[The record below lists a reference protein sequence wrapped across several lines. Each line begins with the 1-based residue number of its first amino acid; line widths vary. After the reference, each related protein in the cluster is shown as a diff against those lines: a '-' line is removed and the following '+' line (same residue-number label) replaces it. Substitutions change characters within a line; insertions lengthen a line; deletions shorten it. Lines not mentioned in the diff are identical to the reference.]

1 MKVLAIAC
9 IAATGFVAAAEE
21 WTFEVEADAPRV
33 VSCKVGRDWTARM
46 ATNDVAYIGV
56 DGTATP
62 VPWALDTT
70 GDQPELVFLADGH
83 TRFTLLPRPGG
94 SQLVATETTRPRP
107 GGSRSCATAK
117 PLTVT
122 AAPDGEIT
130 VRNETFE
137 LRHPAK
143 KGGGLPQHLAFLRSG
158 QRDDT
163 LYFLDRLVRRNAKG
177 HLEQFTV
184 RSAPATVRIALN
196 TPLRA
201 VVETTATLQGVRLSY
216 RYVYTAGSPVV
227 RVETHHEQDA
237 ETDWSEIH
245 TLHASWPQKNP
256 RYTHHLGTWQ
266 PVPVPIQK
274 PGEKSTGFAGKW
286 LAYTDGTNAV
296 GVASDHVTG
305 WDASNEF
312 VYYLVAG
319 RGGWKVKSLMRSA
332 QLYFG
337 PARDAAGFMQAFE
350 SRNAVTVRRNGRPWV
365 PTEPLAPPSGATVLE
380 GRGIR
385 IAFDTAANGFGC
397 LGIENRLGDEPAAF
411 GHAAPGT
418 AGFWTLTL
426 WRDGCSTNACTL
438 DNLSP
443 CAERTVERLPNALR
457 FNWKGLSP
465 TNENGTVDVC
475 ATVTL
480 TPEGDAAEWRLAVAN
495 RSARWG
501 LAQTK
506 YPVISR
512 VVRPGTASALLPIG
526 NWGGRLMPN
535 YTSGSWMDYP
545 SGSVPVQTLSFLLG
559 DAGLQFTALD
569 GGSQAKQ
576 FGTIDLDL
584 RIAYTCPDAGRP
596 GAANAPDFAVET
608 AAFTG
613 DWWRAAK
620 RYRAWATKQKWTS
633 KGPLATRA
641 DFNRR
646 IVDVGFWMNAGNTPA
661 QVTNA
666 TAMALSALGD
676 IPLGIHWYC
685 WHQIPFDHTYP
696 EYFPERPGMAEA
708 VAWMKGKGV
717 LVMPYINARLWDS
730 EIPSFA
736 TALPAACKKPDGT
749 SHYVEIYGSKRKLSP
764 MCPTT
769 PLWRT
774 RVNDIC
780 AELIERI
787 GVNAIYLDQVAAARP
802 APCYDTAH
810 GHPLGGGRYWTDAY
824 RELMAPIRARAARN
838 DNVVLTTEC
847 DAEPYIDSFDA
858 FLAWFVRTPYDVPM
872 LPAVYSG
879 YTVYFSSPQDAK
891 DSLDAYCAM
900 QGRDFLWGCQLG
912 WNSGWPFNSKHK
924 EHLAFTLRLC
934 RERLAH
940 KDFFVYGELL
950 GELPL
955 GGSQLVATATGGTR
969 SCASVPTLE
978 GTWNRKPAC
987 HFRLPAAMGTLWR
1000 ARDGRRLACLVNV
1013 SGKELRVTC
1022 QLDGTDR
1029 TLTLA
1034 PRSVT
1039 SIPLPAVHE
1048 PGSVSSGIAPPAT
1061 IQK

>member
-1 MKVLAIAC
+1 MRIALMVC
-9 IAATGFVAAAEE
+9 VAAAGLAAAGEE
-21 WTFEVEADAPRV
+21 WSFEVEADAPRV
-33 VSCKVGRDWTARM
+33 VSCTVGRDWPARM
-46 ATNDVAYIGV
+46 ATHDVAAIDANGV
-56 DGTATP
+56 AKP
-62 VPWALDTT
+62 VPWTLDTT
-70 GDQPELVFLADGH
+70 GDQPELVFLAAGH
-83 TRFTLLPRPGG
+83 THFTLLPR
-94 SQLVATETTRPRP
+94 A
-107 GGSRSCATAK
+107 GGSRSCATEK
-117 PLTVT
+117 EPPFSVT
-122 AAPDGEIT
+122 TTPDGEIT
-130 VRNETFE
+130 VRNATFE
-137 LRHPAK
+137 LRHPPK
-143 KGGGLPQHLAFLRSG
+143 KGGGLPGHILFTQSG

-163 LYFLDRLVRRNAKG
+163 LYFLDRLVRRTPNG
-177 HLEQFTV
+177 RLEQFLV
-184 RSAPATVRIALN
+184 KSCADASARVTLN

-201 VVETTATLQGVRLSY
+201 VVETTATLKGVRLAY

-227 RVETHHEQDA
+227 RVETRHEQDA
-237 ETDWSEIH
+237 DVDWSEIH
-245 TLHASWPQKNP
+245 TLHASWPQKSP
-256 RYTHHLGTWQ
+256 RYTQYLGTWHPE
-266 PVPVPIQK
+266 PVHIQK
-274 PGEKSTGFAGKW
+274 PGEKSKGFGGSW

-296 GVASDHVTG
+296 GVAADHASG

-319 RGGWKVKSLMRSA
+319 RGAWNGRALARSA
-332 QLYFG
+332 RLYFG
-337 PARDAAGFMQAFE
+337 PALDAEGFARTFE
-350 SRNAVTVRRNGRPWV
+350 TRSAVAVRRNGRPWV
-365 PTEPLAPPSGATVLE
+365 PTEPLAPPSGATILE
-380 GRGIR
+380 GCGIR
-385 IAFDTAANGFGC
+385 LAFDTADNGFGC

-411 GHAAPGT
+411 GHAAPGA
-418 AGFWTLTL
+418 AGFWALTL
-426 WRDGCSTNACTL
+426 WRDGCFTNTCTL
-438 DNLSP
+438 DNRSP

-465 TNENGTVDVC
+465 TNENGTIDVC
-475 ATVTL
+475 ATVSL
-480 TPEGDAAEWRLAVAN
+480 TPEGDAAEWRLAVKN
-495 RSARWG
+495 RSTRWG

-526 NWGGRLMPN
+526 NWGARLMPN
-535 YTSGSWMDYP
+535 YMSGSRMDYP

-559 DAGLQFTALD
+559 DAGMQFTALD

-576 FGTIDLDL
+576 FDTIELDL
-584 RIAYTCPDAGRP
+584 RITYTCPDAGRP

-613 DWWRAAK
+613 GWWRAAK

-646 IVDVGFWMNAGNTPA
+646 IVDVGFWMNAGHTPE
-661 QVTNA
+661 QVTNV
-666 TAMALSALGD
+666 TAKALAALGD
-676 IPLGIHWYC
+676 LPLGVHWYC

-708 VAWMKGKGV
+708 VAWMKSQSV

-730 EIPSFA
+730 EIPSF
-736 TALPAACKKPDGT
+736 TNALPAACKKPDGA
-749 SHYVEIYGSKRKLSP
+749 SHYVEIYGSNRKLSP

-774 RVNDIC
+774 RVDSIC
-780 AELIERI
+780 TELMERI

-802 APCYDTAH
+802 APCYDTSH
-810 GHPLGGGRYWTDAY
+810 GHPLGGGHYWTDAY

-879 YTVYFSSPQDAK
+879 YTVYFSSPQSPK

-912 WNSGWPFNSKHK
+912 WNSNWPFNASHK

-950 GELPL
+950 GE
-955 GGSQLVATATGGTR
+955 
-969 SCASVPTLE
+969 VPTPTDVPIVE
-978 GTWNRKPAC
+978 GLWQRNSTYR
-987 HFRLPAAMGTLWR
+987 FRLPAVMGTLWQ
-1000 ARDGRRLACLVNV
+1000 ARDGRRLACLVNI

-1022 QLDGTDR
+1022 QLGGNDR
-1029 TLTLA
+1029 TLTLP
-1034 PRSVT
+1034 PRSVQ
-1039 SIPLPAVHE
+1039 SFIY
-1048 PGSVSSGIAPPAT
+1048 
-1061 IQK
+1061 

>member
-1 MKVLAIAC
+1 MKLAMAVC
-9 IAATGFVAAAEE
+9 SVAAAFVAVGEE
-21 WTFEVEADAPRV
+21 WSFEVEAEAPRV
-33 VSCKVGRDWTARM
+33 VTCAAGRDWPTRM
-46 ATNDVAYIGV
+46 AAHGVAAV
-56 DGTATP
+56 RADGTTTP
-62 VPWALDTT
+62 VPWTLDTT
-70 GDQPELVFLADGH
+70 GEQPELVFLADGH
-83 TRFTLLPRPGG
+83 RRFTLIPR
-94 SQLVATETTRPRP
+94 T
-107 GGSRSCATAK
+107 GGSRSCATGSC
-117 PLTVT
+117 PSLSVTLTN
-122 AAPDGEIT
+122 GEIA
-130 VRNETFE
+130 VRNDFFA

-143 KGGGLPQHLAFLRSG
+143 GGGGLPGHVLFPQSG
-158 QRDDT
+158 QRDDR
-163 LYFLDRLVRRNAKG
+163 LFFYDRLVRRNANG
-177 HLEQFTV
+177 GLDQFLV
-184 RSAPATVRIALN
+184 KSCADATARIILN

-201 VVETTATLQGVRLSY
+201 VVEATTTLQGVRISY

-227 RVETHHEQDA
+227 HVETRHAQGA
-237 ETDWSEIH
+237 GADWSEIH
-245 TLHASWPQKNP
+245 TLHASWPQKSP
-256 RYTHHLGTWQ
+256 RYTHHLGNWHTK
-266 PVPVPIQK
+266 PVPIQK
-274 PGEKSTGFAGKW
+274 PGEKGKGFGGNW

-296 GVASDHVTG
+296 AVAADSVTG
-305 WDASNEF
+305 WDASSEF

-319 RGGWKVKSLMRSA
+319 RGGWNGRSLSRTA

-337 PARDAAGFMQAFE
+337 PARDAEGFAQAFE
-350 SRNAVTVRRNGRPWV
+350 ARNTVTVRRNGRQWV
-365 PTEPLAPPSGATVLE
+365 PIEPLAPPPGATVLE

-426 WRDGCSTNACTL
+426 WRDGCPANTCTL
-438 DNLSP
+438 DNQSP
-443 CAERTVERLPNALR
+443 CAERTAERLPRALR
-457 FNWKGLSP
+457 FTWKGLTP
-465 TNENGTVDVC
+465 TNERGTVDVS

-495 RSARWG
+495 RSTRWG
-501 LAQTK
+501 LAQTQ
-506 YPVISR
+506 YPAISR
-512 VVRPGTASALLPIG
+512 VVRPGTASALLPTG

-535 YTSGSWMDYP
+535 YARGERMGYP

-576 FGTIDLDL
+576 FDTTGLDL

-596 GAANAPDFAVET
+596 GAANAPDYAVET

-613 DWWRAAK
+613 GWWRAAK
-620 RYRAWATKQKWTS
+620 RYRAWATRQPWTA

-646 IVDVGFWMNAGNTPA
+646 IADVGFWMNAGNTPA

-666 TAMALSALGD
+666 AAMALAALGD
-676 IPLGIHWYC
+676 IPLGIHWYR

-708 VAWMKGKGV
+708 VAWMKSRGV

-736 TALPAACKKPDGT
+736 AALPAACKKPDGA
-749 SHYVEIYGSKRKLSP
+749 SHYVEVYGSKRKLSP
-764 MCPTT
+764 MCPAT

-780 AELIERI
+780 TELMERI

-802 APCYDTAH
+802 APCYDTSH

-838 DNVVLTTEC
+838 GNVVLTTEC

-858 FLAWFVRTPYDVPM
+858 FLAWFVRTPYDVPV

-879 YTVYFSSPQDAK
+879 YTVYFSSPQSGA

-912 WNSGWPFNSKHK
+912 WNSGWPFDSKHK

-940 KDFFVYGELL
+940 TDFFVYGELL
-950 GELPL
+950 GEVP
-955 GGSQLVATATGGTR
+955 
-969 SCASVPTLE
+969 ASADTPIVE
-978 GTWNRKPAC
+978 GLWRRHSAC
-987 HFRLPAAMGTLWR
+987 RFRLPAAMGTLWR
-1000 ARDGRRLACLVNV
+1000 APDGRRLACFVNV
-1013 SGKELRVTC
+1013 SGIARPFTYRLG
-1022 QLDGTDR
+1022 DGPAR
-1029 TLTLA
+1029 TITLP
-1034 PRSVT
+1034 PRSVK
-1039 SIPLPAVHE
+1039 SIL
-1048 PGSVSSGIAPPAT
+1048 AP
-1061 IQK
+1061 

>member
-1 MKVLAIAC
+1 MKIFVIAC
-9 IAATGFVAAAEE
+9 MAAAGLAAAAEE
-21 WTFEVEADAPRV
+21 WTFEVEANAPRV
-33 VSCKVGRDWTARM
+33 VSCKVGRDWPARM
-46 ATNDVAYIGV
+46 AIHDVASV
-56 DGTATP
+56 TADGTTTP
-62 VPWALDTT
+62 VPWTLDTT
-70 GDQPELVFLADGH
+70 GDQPELVFLAAGNRH
-83 TRFTLLPRPGG
+83 FTLVPRS
-94 SQLVATETTRPRP
+94 SQSSAAETAAPHTGAAALVAAAKAPLLSVTT
-107 GGSRSCATAK
+107 T
-117 PLTVT
+117 
-122 AAPDGEIT
+122 PDGEIT
-130 VRNETFE
+130 IRNTTFE

-143 KGGGLPQHLAFLRSG
+143 KSGGFPGHILFTQSG

-163 LYFLDRLVRRNAKG
+163 LYFLDRLVRRTPNG
-177 HLEQFTV
+177 RLEQFTV
-184 RSAPATVRIALN
+184 RSAPATVRLALN

-201 VVETTATLQGVRLSY
+201 VVETTATLQGVRLAY

-227 RVETHHEQDA
+227 RVETRHEQDA
-237 ETDWSEIH
+237 EADWSEIH
-245 TLHASWPQKNP
+245 TLHASWPQKSP
-256 RYTHHLGTWQ
+256 RYTHHLGGGQPQ
-266 PVPVPIQK
+266 PVHIQK
-274 PGEKSTGFAGKW
+274 PGEKSKGFGGNW
-286 LAYTDGTNAV
+286 LVYTDGTNAV
-296 GVASDHVTG
+296 GVASDHATG

-319 RGGWKVKSLMRSA
+319 RGAWKGRALARSA
-332 QLYFG
+332 RLYFG
-337 PARDAAGFMQAFE
+337 PALDAEGFARTFE
-350 SRNAVTVRRNGRPWV
+350 TRNAVTVQRNGRPWV
-365 PTEPLAPPSGATVLE
+365 PTEPLAPPPGAILLE

-397 LGIENRLGDEPAAF
+397 LGVENRLGDEPTAF
-411 GHAAPGT
+411 GHAAPG
-418 AGFWTLTL
+418 AADFWTLTL
-426 WRDGCSTNACTL
+426 WRDGCSTNTCTL
-438 DNLSP
+438 DNRSP

-475 ATVTL
+475 ATVSL
-480 TPEGDAAEWRLAVAN
+480 TPEGDAAEWRLAVKN

-501 LAQTK
+501 PAQTK

-526 NWGGRLMPN
+526 NWGARLMPN
-535 YTSGSWMDYP
+535 YMSGSRMDYP

-559 DAGLQFTALD
+559 DAGMQFTALD

-576 FGTIDLDL
+576 FDTIDLDL
-584 RIAYTCPDAGRP
+584 RITYTCPNAGRP

-613 DWWRAAK
+613 GWWRAAK

-646 IVDVGFWMNAGNTPA
+646 IVDVGFWMNAGKTPA
-661 QVTNA
+661 EVTNV
-666 TAMALSALGD
+666 TAKALAALGD
-676 IPLGIHWYC
+676 IPLGVHWYC

-696 EYFPERPGMAEA
+696 EYFPERPGMKEA
-708 VAWMKGKGV
+708 AAWMKNQGV

-730 EIPSFA
+730 EIPSF
-736 TALPAACKKPDGT
+736 TNALPAACKKPDGQT
-749 SHYVEIYGSKRKLSP
+749 HYVEIYGSKRKLSP

-780 AELIERI
+780 AELMERI

-802 APCYDTAH
+802 APCYDTSH
-810 GHPLGGGRYWTDAY
+810 GHPLGGGHYWTDAY
-824 RELMAPIRARAARN
+824 RELIAPIRARAARN

-879 YTVYFSSPQDAK
+879 YTVYFSSPQSPK

-912 WNSGWPFNSKHK
+912 WNSNWPFNASHK

-950 GELPL
+950 GEIPL
-955 GGSQLVATATGGTR
+955 QLSAAETAALHTGAAALVAA
-969 SCASVPTLE
+969 VPTIE

-987 HFRLPAAMGTLWR
+987 HFRLPAVMGTLWQ
-1000 ARDGRRLACLVNV
+1000 ARDGRRLACIVNV
-1013 SGKELRVTC
+1013 SGEELRVTC

-1039 SIPLPAVHE
+1039 SIPLP
-1048 PGSVSSGIAPPAT
+1048 
-1061 IQK
+1061 

>member
-1 MKVLAIAC
+1 MYCAKTNSSNMRIALVVC
-9 IAATGFVAAAEE
+9 MAAVVFTAAGEE
-21 WTFEVEADAPRV
+21 WSLEVEPDAPRV
-33 VSCKVGRDWTARM
+33 VSCTVGRDWPARM
-46 ATNDVAYIGV
+46 ATHDVAAI
-56 DGTATP
+56 DANGTTTP
-62 VPWALDTT
+62 VPWTLDTT
-70 GDQPELVFLADGH
+70 GDQPELVFLAAGH
-83 TRFTLLPRPGG
+83 THFTLLPRTAPHTGG
-94 SQLVATETTRPRP
+94 SQLVATES

-117 PLTVT
+117 PPLLSVT
-122 AAPDGEIT
+122 AAPNGEIT
-130 VRNETFE
+130 VRNADFS
-137 LRHPAK
+137 LRHPPK
-143 KGGGLPQHLAFLRSG
+143 KGGGFPGHILFTQSG

-177 HLEQFTV
+177 RLEQFLV
-184 RSAPATVRIALN
+184 KSCAPATVRLALN

-201 VVETTATLQGVRLSY
+201 VVETTATLQGVRLAY

-227 RVETHHEQDA
+227 RVETRHEQDA
-237 ETDWSEIH
+237 EADWSEIH
-245 TLHASWPQKNP
+245 TLHASWPQKSP
-256 RYTHHLGTWQ
+256 RYTHHLGGGQPQ
-266 PVPVPIQK
+266 PVHIQK
-274 PGEKSTGFAGKW
+274 PGEKSKGFGGNW

-296 GVASDHVTG
+296 GVAADHVSG

-319 RGGWKVKSLMRSA
+319 RGAWKGRALARSA
-332 QLYFG
+332 RLYFG
-337 PARDAAGFMQAFE
+337 PALDAEEFARTFE
-350 SRNAVTVRRNGRPWV
+350 TRSAVTVQRNGRPWV
-365 PTEPLAPPSGATVLE
+365 PTEPLAVPSGATVLE

-385 IAFDTAANGFGC
+385 IAFDTATNGFGC
-397 LGIENRLGDEPAAF
+397 LGIENRLGDEPTAF
-411 GHAAPGT
+411 GHAAPG
-418 AGFWTLTL
+418 AADFWTLTL
-426 WRDGCSTNACTL
+426 WRDGCSTNTCTL
-438 DNLSP
+438 DNRSP

-457 FNWKGLSP
+457 FSWKGLSP
-465 TNENGTVDVC
+465 TNECGTVDVC
-475 ATVTL
+475 ATVSL
-480 TPEGDAAEWRLAVAN
+480 TSEGDAAEWRLAVAN

-526 NWGGRLMPN
+526 NWGARLMPN
-535 YTSGSWMDYP
+535 YMSGSRMDYP

-559 DAGLQFTALD
+559 DAGMQFTALD

-576 FGTIDLDL
+576 FDTIDLDL
-584 RIAYTCPDAGRP
+584 RITYTCPDAGRP

-613 DWWRAAK
+613 GWWRAAK

-646 IVDVGFWMNAGNTPA
+646 IVDVGFWMNAGHTPE
-661 QVTNA
+661 QVTNV
-666 TAMALSALGD
+666 TAKALAALGD
-676 IPLGIHWYC
+676 IPLGVHWYC

-696 EYFPERPGMAEA
+696 EYFPERPGMTEA
-708 VAWMKGKGV
+708 AAWMKSQGV

-730 EIPSFA
+730 EIPSF
-736 TALPAACKKPDGT
+736 TNALPAACKKPDGQT
-749 SHYVEIYGSKRKLSP
+749 HYVEIYGSKRKLSP

-780 AELIERI
+780 TELMERI

-802 APCYDTAH
+802 APCYDTSH
-810 GHPLGGGRYWTDAY
+810 GHPLGGGHYWTDAY

-879 YTVYFSSPQDAK
+879 YTVYFSSPQSPK

-912 WNSGWPFNSKHK
+912 WNSNWPFNASHK

-950 GELPL
+950 GE
-955 GGSQLVATATGGTR
+955 
-969 SCASVPTLE
+969 VPTPADVPIVE
-978 GTWNRKPAC
+978 GLWQRNSTYR
-987 HFRLPAAMGTLWR
+987 FRLPAVMGTLWQ

-1013 SGKELRVTC
+1013 SGKELRHTWR
-1022 QLDGTDR
+1022 LGNTDR

-1039 SIPLPAVHE
+1039 SIPLP
-1048 PGSVSSGIAPPAT
+1048 
-1061 IQK
+1061 

>member
-1 MKVLAIAC
+1 MKIFVIAC
-9 IAATGFVAAAEE
+9 MAVAGLAEAAEE
-21 WTFEVEADAPRV
+21 WTFEVEANAPRV
-33 VSCKVGRDWTARM
+33 VSCKVGRDWPARM
-46 ATNDVAYIGV
+46 ATHDVAAV
-56 DGTATP
+56 AADGTTTP
-62 VPWALDTT
+62 VPWTLDTT
-70 GDQPELVFLADGH
+70 GDQPELVFLPDGH
-83 TRFTLLPRPGG
+83 THFTLLPRPGG
-94 SQLVATETTRPRP
+94 SQLVAT
-107 GGSRSCATAK
+107 ATP
-117 PLTVT
+117 PLLSVT

-130 VRNETFE
+130 VRNTTFE
-137 LRHPAK
+137 LHHPAK
-143 KGGGLPQHLAFLRSG
+143 KGGGFPGHILFSQSG
-158 QRDDT
+158 QRDDD
-163 LYFLDRLVRRNAKG
+163 LYFLDRLVRRNDKG
-177 HLEQFTV
+177 RLEQFTV

-201 VVETTATLQGVRLSY
+201 VVETTATLQGVRISY

-227 RVETHHEQDA
+227 RVETRHEQDA
-237 ETDWSEIH
+237 EADWAEIH
-245 TLHASWPQKNP
+245 TLHASWPQKSP
-256 RYTHHLGTWQ
+256 RYTQYLGTWHPE
-266 PVPVPIQK
+266 PVHIQK
-274 PGEKSTGFAGKW
+274 PGEKSKGFGGSW

-296 GVASDHVTG
+296 GVAADHASG

-319 RGGWKVKSLMRSA
+319 RGAWKGRALARSA
-332 QLYFG
+332 RLYFG
-337 PARDAAGFMQAFE
+337 PALDAEGFARTFE
-350 SRNAVTVRRNGRPWV
+350 TRNAVTVRRNGRPWV
-365 PTEPLAPPSGATVLE
+365 PTEPLAPPPGAILLE

-397 LGIENRLGDEPAAF
+397 LGIENHLGDEPAAF
-411 GHAAPGT
+411 GHAAPGA

-426 WRDGCSTNACTL
+426 WRESNVCGAPRAALEHDTCTL
-438 DNLSP
+438 DNRSP

-465 TNENGTVDVC
+465 TNECGTIDVC

-480 TPEGDAAEWRLAVAN
+480 TPEGDAAEWRLAVKN

-526 NWGGRLMPN
+526 NWGARLMPN
-535 YTSGSWMDYP
+535 YMSGGRMDYP

-559 DAGLQFTALD
+559 DAGMQFTTLD

-576 FGTIDLDL
+576 FDTIDLDL
-584 RIAYTCPDAGRP
+584 RITYTCPDAGRP

-613 DWWRAAK
+613 GWWRAAK

-633 KGPLATRA
+633 KGPLATRT

-661 QVTNA
+661 QVTNV
-666 TAMALSALGD
+666 TAKALAALGD
-676 IPLGIHWYC
+676 IPLGVHWYC

-708 VAWMKGKGV
+708 VDWMKSQGV

-730 EIPSFA
+730 EIPSF
-736 TALPAACKKPDGT
+736 TNALPAACKKPDGA

-774 RVNDIC
+774 RVDSIC
-780 AELIERI
+780 TELMERI

-802 APCYDTAH
+802 APCYDTSH

-824 RELMAPIRARAARN
+824 RELMAPIRARAAR
-838 DNVVLTTEC
+838 DGNVILTTEC

-879 YTVYFSSPQDAK
+879 YTVYFSSPQDPK
-891 DSLDAYCAM
+891 DTLDAYCAM

-912 WNSGWPFNSKHK
+912 WNSNWPFNASHK

-955 GGSQLVATATGGTR
+955 GGTQLVATESGGTR
-969 SCASVPTLE
+969 SCASVPILE
-978 GTWNRKPAC
+978 GTWNRKPAG

-1000 ARDGRRLACLVNV
+1000 ARDGRRLACIVNV
-1013 SGKELRVTC
+1013 SGKELSVTC
-1022 QLDGTDR
+1022 QLGDTNR
-1029 TLTLA
+1029 TLTLT
-1034 PRSVT
+1034 PRSVI
-1039 SIPLPAVHE
+1039 SIPLP
-1048 PGSVSSGIAPPAT
+1048 
-1061 IQK
+1061 

>member
-1 MKVLAIAC
+1 MKIFVIAC
-9 IAATGFVAAAEE
+9 VAVAGLAAAAEE
-21 WTFEVEADAPRV
+21 WTFEVEANAPRV
-33 VSCKVGRDWTARM
+33 VSCKVGRDWPTRM
-46 ATNDVAYIGV
+46 ATHDVAAVAAG
-56 DGTATP
+56 GTTTP
-62 VPWALDTT
+62 VPWTLDTT
-70 GDQPELVFLADGH
+70 GDQPELVFLAAGNRH
-83 TRFTLLPRPGG
+83 FTLVPRSSQSSAAETAALHTGG
-94 SQLVATETTRPRP
+94 SQLVATEKAPP
-107 GGSRSCATAK
+107 FSI
-117 PLTVT
+117 T
-122 AAPDGEIT
+122 AAPNGEIT
-130 VRNETFE
+130 VRNTDFE
-137 LRHPAK
+137 LHHPSK
-143 KGGGLPQHLAFLRSG
+143 KGGGFPGHILFTQSG

-177 HLEQFTV
+177 RLEQFTV
-184 RSAPATVRIALN
+184 RSAPATARVTLN

-201 VVETTATLQGVRLSY
+201 VVETTATLQGVRLAY

-227 RVETHHEQDA
+227 RVETRHEQDA
-237 ETDWSEIH
+237 EADWSEIH
-245 TLHASWPQKNP
+245 TLHASWPQKSP
-256 RYTHHLGTWQ
+256 RYTHHLGSGEPQ
-266 PVPVPIQK
+266 PVHIQK
-274 PGEKSTGFAGKW
+274 PGEKSKGFGGNW

-296 GVASDHVTG
+296 GVAADHVTG

-319 RGGWKVKSLMRSA
+319 RGAWKGRALARSA
-332 QLYFG
+332 RLYFG
-337 PARDAAGFMQAFE
+337 PALDAEGFARTFE
-350 SRNAVTVRRNGRPWV
+350 TRSAVTVRRNGRPWV
-365 PTEPLAPPSGATVLE
+365 PTEPLAVPSGATVLE

-385 IAFDTAANGFGC
+385 IAFDTADNGFGC
-397 LGIENRLGDEPAAF
+397 LGIENRLCDEPTAF
-411 GHAAPGT
+411 GHTAPG
-418 AGFWTLTL
+418 AADFWTLTL
-426 WRDGCSTNACTL
+426 WRDGCSTNTCTL
-438 DNLSP
+438 DNRSP

-457 FNWKGLSP
+457 FSWKGLSL
-465 TNENGTVDVC
+465 TNECSTIDVC
-475 ATVTL
+475 ATVSL
-480 TPEGDAAEWRLAVAN
+480 TPEGDAAEWRLAVKN
-495 RSARWG
+495 RSTRWG
-501 LAQTK
+501 LAQTS

-526 NWGGRLMPN
+526 NWGARLMPN
-535 YTSGSWMDYP
+535 YTSGQRMGYP

-559 DAGLQFTALD
+559 DAGMQFTALD

-576 FGTIDLDL
+576 FDTIDLDL
-584 RIAYTCPDAGRP
+584 RITYTCPDAGRP

-613 DWWRAAK
+613 GWWRAAK

-646 IVDVGFWMNAGNTPA
+646 IVDVGFWMNAGHTPE
-661 QVTNA
+661 QVTNV
-666 TAMALSALGD
+666 TAKALAALGD
-676 IPLGIHWYC
+676 IPLGVHWYC

-708 VAWMKGKGV
+708 VAWMKNQGV

-730 EIPSFA
+730 EIPSF
-736 TALPAACKKPDGT
+736 TNALPAACKKPDGT

-780 AELIERI
+780 TELMERI
-787 GVNAIYLDQVAAARP
+787 GVNSIYLDQVAAARP
-802 APCYDTAH
+802 APCYDTSH
-810 GHPLGGGRYWTDAY
+810 GHPLGGGHYWTDAY
-824 RELMAPIRARAARN
+824 RELMAPIRARAARD

-891 DSLDAYCAM
+891 DTLDAYCAM

-912 WNSGWPFNSKHK
+912 WNSNWPFNASHK
-924 EHLAFTLRLC
+924 KHLAFTLRLC

-950 GELPL
+950 GE
-955 GGSQLVATATGGTR
+955 
-969 SCASVPTLE
+969 VPTPADVPIVE
-978 GTWNRKPAC
+978 GLWQRNSTYR
-987 HFRLPAAMGTLWR
+987 FRLPAVMGTLWQ
-1000 ARDGRRLACLVNV
+1000 ARDGRRFACLVNV
-1013 SGKELRVTC
+1013 SGKELRHTWR
-1022 QLDGTDR
+1022 LGNTDR

-1039 SIPLPAVHE
+1039 SIPLP
-1048 PGSVSSGIAPPAT
+1048 
-1061 IQK
+1061 

>member
-1 MKVLAIAC
+1 MKLAIAIC
-9 IAATGFVAAAEE
+9 SVVAAAAAAGEE
-21 WTFEVEADAPRV
+21 WSFDVEAEAPRV
-33 VSCKVGRDWTARM
+33 VSCAVGRDWPTHM
-46 ATNDVAYIGV
+46 AAHDMAAIGA
-56 DGTATP
+56 DGAATP
-62 VPWALDTT
+62 VPWTLDTT
-70 GDQPELVFLADGH
+70 GDQPELVFFADGKR
-83 TRFTLLPRPGG
+83 RFTLIPPPEG
-94 SQLVATETTRPRP
+94 SQLVATAIPP
-107 GGSRSCATAK
+107 PLSAT
-117 PLTVT
+117 LTN
-122 AAPDGEIT
+122 GEIT
-130 VRNETFE
+130 VRNEFFA
-137 LRHPAK
+137 LCHPAK
-143 KGGGLPQHLAFLRSG
+143 GGGGLPEHLLFRQNG

-177 HLEQFTV
+177 GLDQFLV
-184 RSAPATVRIALN
+184 KSCADATTRILLN

-201 VVETTATLQGVRLSY
+201 VVETTAILQSVRISY

-227 RVETHHEQDA
+227 RVETRHEQDA
-237 ETDWSEIH
+237 DADWSEIH
-245 TLHASWPQKNP
+245 TLHASWPQRSP
-256 RYTHHLGTWQ
+256 RYSYHLGMWQ
-266 PVPVPIQK
+266 PEPVPIQK
-274 PGEKSTGFAGKW
+274 PGEKSKGFAGNW

-296 GVASDHVTG
+296 GVASDLVTG

-319 RGGWKVKSLMRSA
+319 RGGWKNRMLSRTA

-337 PARDAAGFMQAFE
+337 PALDAKGFARTFE
-350 SRNAVTVRRNGRPWV
+350 TRSAVTVQRNGRPWV
-365 PTEPLAPPSGATVLE
+365 PTEPLAPPSDAILLE

-385 IAFDTAANGFGC
+385 IAFDSAANGFGC
-397 LGIENRLGDEPAAF
+397 LGIENRLGNEPVAF

-418 AGFWTLTL
+418 AGFWTLIL
-426 WRDGCSTNACTL
+426 WRDGCSTNTCTL
-438 DNLSP
+438 DNQSP
-443 CAERTVERLPNALR
+443 CVERTVERLPNVLR

-465 TNENGTVDVC
+465 TNENGTIDVC
-475 ATVTL
+475 ATVSL

-495 RSARWG
+495 RSAHWG
-501 LAQTK
+501 LTQTK
-506 YPVISR
+506 YPAISR
-512 VVRPGTASALLPIG
+512 VVRPGAASALLPIG

-535 YTSGSWMDYP
+535 YTRGQWMDYP
-545 SGSVPVQTLSFLLG
+545 SGNVPVQTLSFLLG

-576 FGTIDLDL
+576 FDTINLDL
-584 RIAYTCPDAGRP
+584 RITYTCPNAGRP
-596 GAANAPDFAVET
+596 GAAHAPDFAVET

-613 DWWRAAK
+613 GWWRAAK
-620 RYRAWATKQKWTS
+620 RYRAWATRQPWTV
-633 KGPLATRA
+633 KGPLAARA

-646 IVDVGFWMNAGNTPA
+646 IVDVGFWMNAGNTPV
-661 QVTNA
+661 QVTNV
-666 TAMALSALGD
+666 TTKALAALGD

-708 VAWMKGKGV
+708 VAWMKSKGV

-730 EIPSFA
+730 EIPSFT

-780 AELIERI
+780 TELMERI
-787 GVNAIYLDQVAAARP
+787 GVNAIYLDQVAAASP
-802 APCYDTAH
+802 APCYDVSH

-838 DNVVLTTEC
+838 GNVVLTTEC

-872 LPAVYSG
+872 LPSIYSG
-879 YTVYFSSPQDAK
+879 YTVYFSSPQDAR

-912 WNSGWPFNSKHK
+912 WNSAWPFDAKHK

-950 GELPL
+950 GELP
-955 GGSQLVATATGGTR
+955 APPD
-969 SCASVPTLE
+969 VPILT

-987 HFRLPAAMGTLWR
+987 RFRLPAAMGTLWR
-1000 ARDGRRLACLVNV
+1000 ARDGRRLACFVNV
-1013 SGKELRVTC
+1013 SSQAQPFTC
-1022 QLDGTDR
+1022 RLDDGPVR
-1029 TLTLA
+1029 TFTLP
-1034 PRSVT
+1034 PRSVQ
-1039 SIPLPAVHE
+1039 
-1048 PGSVSSGIAPPAT
+1048 SVIY
-1061 IQK
+1061 

>member
-1 MKVLAIAC
+1 MKVLAIVC
-9 IAATGFVAAAEE
+9 IVATEFVAAAEE

-143 KGGGLPQHLAFLRSG
+143 KGGGLPQHLAFPQSS

-227 RVETHHEQDA
+227 RVETRHEQ
-237 ETDWSEIH
+237 ETEADWSEIH
-245 TLHASWPQKNP
+245 TLHASWPQKKP

-266 PVPVPIQK
+266 PEPVPIQK
-274 PGEKSTGFAGKW
+274 PGEKSTGFAGRW

-296 GVASDHVTG
+296 GVAADHVTG

-319 RGGWKVKSLMRSA
+319 RSGWKVKSLMRSA

-350 SRNAVTVRRNGRPWV
+350 SRNAVTTRRNGRPWV
-365 PTEPLAPPSGATVLE
+365 PTEPLAPPPGAILLE

-385 IAFDTAANGFGC
+385 IAFDAAANGFGC

-457 FNWKGLSP
+457 FNWK
-465 TNENGTVDVC
+465 
-475 ATVTL
+475 
-480 TPEGDAAEWRLAVAN
+480 
-495 RSARWG
+495 
-501 LAQTK
+501 
-506 YPVISR
+506 
-512 VVRPGTASALLPIG
+512 
-526 NWGGRLMPN
+526 
-535 YTSGSWMDYP
+535 
-545 SGSVPVQTLSFLLG
+545 
-559 DAGLQFTALD
+559 
-569 GGSQAKQ
+569 
-576 FGTIDLDL
+576 
-584 RIAYTCPDAGRP
+584 
-596 GAANAPDFAVET
+596 
-608 AAFTG
+608 
-613 DWWRAAK
+613 
-620 RYRAWATKQKWTS
+620 
-633 KGPLATRA
+633 
-641 DFNRR
+641 
-646 IVDVGFWMNAGNTPA
+646 
-661 QVTNA
+661 
-666 TAMALSALGD
+666 
-676 IPLGIHWYC
+676 
-685 WHQIPFDHTYP
+685 
-696 EYFPERPGMAEA
+696 
-708 VAWMKGKGV
+708 
-717 LVMPYINARLWDS
+717 
-730 EIPSFA
+730 
-736 TALPAACKKPDGT
+736 
-749 SHYVEIYGSKRKLSP
+749 
-764 MCPTT
+764 
-769 PLWRT
+769 
-774 RVNDIC
+774 
-780 AELIERI
+780 
-787 GVNAIYLDQVAAARP
+787 
-802 APCYDTAH
+802 
-810 GHPLGGGRYWTDAY
+810 
-824 RELMAPIRARAARN
+824 
-838 DNVVLTTEC
+838 
-847 DAEPYIDSFDA
+847 
-858 FLAWFVRTPYDVPM
+858 
-872 LPAVYSG
+872 
-879 YTVYFSSPQDAK
+879 
-891 DSLDAYCAM
+891 
-900 QGRDFLWGCQLG
+900 
-912 WNSGWPFNSKHK
+912 
-924 EHLAFTLRLC
+924 
-934 RERLAH
+934 
-940 KDFFVYGELL
+940 
-950 GELPL
+950 
-955 GGSQLVATATGGTR
+955 
-969 SCASVPTLE
+969 
-978 GTWNRKPAC
+978 
-987 HFRLPAAMGTLWR
+987 
-1000 ARDGRRLACLVNV
+1000 
-1013 SGKELRVTC
+1013 
-1022 QLDGTDR
+1022 
-1029 TLTLA
+1029 
-1034 PRSVT
+1034 
-1039 SIPLPAVHE
+1039 
-1048 PGSVSSGIAPPAT
+1048 
-1061 IQK
+1061 

>member
-1 MKVLAIAC
+1 MHPTLTNTKMKHKMETRMKLAMIVC
-9 IAATGFVAAAEE
+9 SVAAAVAAASEE
-21 WTFEVEADAPRV
+21 WSFEVEAGAPRV
-33 VSCKVGRDWTARM
+33 VSCKVGRDWPARM
-46 ATNDVAYIGV
+46 ADRDVAAIGA
-56 DGTATP
+56 DGSTTP
-62 VPWALDTT
+62 VPWTLDTT
-70 GDQPELVFLADGH
+70 GDQPELVFLADGQTH
-83 TRFTLLPRPGG
+83 FTLIPHPGG
-94 SQLVATETTRPRP
+94 SQLVATES
-107 GGSRSCATAK
+107 GGSRSCATAT
-117 PLTVT
+117 PPSLSV
-122 AAPDGEIT
+122 AAAADGTIT
-130 VRNETFE
+130 VRNTTFE
-137 LRHPAK
+137 LCHPAK
-143 KGGGLPQHLAFLRSG
+143 KGGGLPQHLAFPQSG
-158 QRDDT
+158 QRDET
-163 LYFLDRLVRRNAKG
+163 LYFLDRLVRRSAKG
-177 HLEQFTV
+177 PLEQFAV
-184 RSAPATVRIALN
+184 RSAPASVRVTLN

-201 VVETTATLQGVRLSY
+201 VVETTATLKGVRLSY

-227 RVETHHEQDA
+227 RVETRHEQDA
-237 ETDWSEIH
+237 EADWSEIH
-245 TLHASWPQKNP
+245 TMHASWPQKSP

-266 PVPVPIQK
+266 PEPVPIQK
-274 PGEKSTGFAGKW
+274 PGEKSKGFAGKW

-319 RGGWKVKSLMRSA
+319 RGGWNVKSLMRSA

-337 PARDAAGFMQAFE
+337 PALNAEEFARTFE
-350 SRNAVTVRRNGRPWV
+350 TRNAVAVRRNGRPWA
-365 PTEPLAPPSGATVLE
+365 PTEPLAPPPGATVLE

-411 GHAAPGT
+411 GHAEPGK
-418 AGFWTLTL
+418 ASLWTLVL
-426 WRDGCSTNACTL
+426 WRDGCSTNTFTL
-438 DNLSP
+438 DNRAP

-457 FNWKGLSP
+457 LNWKGLSP
-465 TNENGTVDVC
+465 TNENGTIDVC

-495 RSARWG
+495 RSTRWG

-506 YPVISR
+506 FPDITR
-512 VVRPGTASALLPIG
+512 VVRPSTASALLPVG
-526 NWGGRLMPN
+526 NWGARLMPN
-535 YTSGSWMDYP
+535 YSSGSRMDYP
-545 SGSVPVQTLSFLLG
+545 SGNVPVQTISFLLG

-569 GGSQAKQ
+569 GGSQGKQ
-576 FGTIDLDL
+576 FDTSDLDL
-584 RIAYTCPDAGRP
+584 RIVYLCPDAGRP
-596 GAANAPDFAVET
+596 GAARAPDFAVET

-613 DWWRAAK
+613 GWWRAAK
-620 RYRAWATKQKWTS
+620 RYRAWATKQAWTA
-633 KGPLATRA
+633 KGPLATRT

-646 IVDVGFWMNAGNTPA
+646 IVDIGFWMNAGNTPA
-661 QVTNA
+661 QVTNV
-666 TAMALSALGD
+666 TAKALAALGD
-676 IPLGIHWYC
+676 IPLGVHWYC

-708 VAWMKGKGV
+708 AAWMKSKGV

-749 SHYVEIYGSKRKLSP
+749 SHYVEVYGSKRKLSP

-774 RVNDIC
+774 RVNSIC
-780 AELIERI
+780 TELMERI

-802 APCYDTAH
+802 APCYDTSH

-879 YTVYFSSPQDAK
+879 YTVYFSSPQSGK
-891 DSLDAYCAM
+891 DTLDAYCAM

-912 WNSGWPFNSKHK
+912 WNSSWPFDAAHK

-950 GELPL
+950 GEVPL

-969 SCASVPTLE
+969 CCASVPTIE

-987 HFRLPAAMGTLWR
+987 GFKLPAAMGTLWR

-1022 QLDGTDR
+1022 QLGGTDGER
-1029 TLTLA
+1029 QLTLGS
-1034 PRSVT
+1034 RSVI
-1039 SIPLPAVHE
+1039 SIPLP
-1048 PGSVSSGIAPPAT
+1048 
-1061 IQK
+1061 